1 MLFIDWIWYFSRRV
15 HAQGQSWRLKVSKQ
29 TMFWSIR
36 NQLKGISLFL
46 ATRTL
51 SWMDRPK
58 FEVILFP
65 FFLWCATPA
74 GSLLISPVCDV
85 AADKGNNLI
94 PTGEDD
100 LLPKKRTCLNDNNS
114 EKASRNIELVH
125 IIDNQQ
131 KNNMQREMDTMRTTS
146 TGNDEKGSIPA
157 HQLELSLRRTDYG
170 KLENQD
176 KNDRRTL
183 NHSTSSA
190 FSL

>member
-1 MLFIDWIWYFSRRV
+1 
-15 HAQGQSWRLKVSKQ
+15 
-29 TMFWSIR
+29 
-36 NQLKGISLFL
+36 
-46 ATRTL
+46 
-51 SWMDRPK
+51 
-58 FEVILFP
+58 
-65 FFLWCATPA
+65 
-74 GSLLISPVCDV
+74 V